1 MGKKLVN
8 NYLEG
13 VFRYHE
19 VGNGDC
25 QECSINSTGFDKP
38 IVHNECGGLIHFR
51 LECYEYN
58 DYYSVCDKCGK
69 EWDDWDEV
77 IKENK

>member
-13 VFRYHE
+13 VFHYHE

-38 IVHNECGGLIHFR
+38 IVHNECGGSGQVAGAYFSDDGITT
-51 LECYEYN
+51 
-58 DYYSVCDKCGK
+58 CDKCNGK
-69 EWDDWDEV
+69 GL
-77 IKENK
+77 I